1 MSDDKLA
8 EQKLAM
14 LDQQLSLF
22 SGLLDK
28 LQTYKTLKNDAQKSL
43 LIGSVTK
50 QLESELQKIRA
61 QLGKLRQFAKPGDLN
76 NVPELPPHLIPNR
89 ELFKQIATRLMAK
102 AGADGQKPPVVIE
115 AVSGIGK
122 SVLATAIARNTNV
135 RQIFMDGIFWI
146 TLGQQPD
153 ILENQVRL
161 IYTLSGS
168 MPSSFESEDCAN
180 QLGELTRTR
189 ACLFIFDDVYDMQD
203 VFAFNV
209 QGEHCQI
216 LVTTM
221 VKDLLNIL
229 QYFSPNAKGYQ
240 LKAFPETQ
248 AIEFFLNT
256 LNDPKVTI
264 ENAPMRMNM
273 LARLCNYS
281 PMILKLMASYLRE
294 QSHDMW
300 KDAFE
305 TLQNPDFEFPEN
317 HPTTLSQALHMN
329 VEMLGEEGDYYLTLA
344 VFVDHTRIPQVVV
357 AMLWRYLYQIS
368 NDRIYP
374 FIDELAEKG
383 LLEIDAEYISL
394 HSFQYDYLTQEAE
407 LDKLHTHL
415 LAAYRRSCD
424 QHGWVSGPNDG
435 YFFENLC
442 LHLYYANRKGELKT
456 LLLDFDWM
464 YNKLQ
469 VAPLYTLINDYELFA
484 EEDELAIEAVKNA
497 LYSAASIVA
506 QRVEELPVE
515 ILNRLWE
522 KRNIPEV
529 QSILNQ
535 AQELCPDW
543 RWEDEFPEI

>member
-14 LDQQLSLF
+14 LDQQF
-22 SGLLDK
+22 SIFNGLLDK
-28 LQTYKTLKNDAQKSL
+28 LQAYKTLKNDAQKSL
-43 LIGSVTK
+43 LIENIAK
-50 QLESELQKIRA
+50 QLGDELQKVRL
-61 QLGKLRQFAKPGDLN
+61 QLGKLRQYAKPGELHH
-76 NVPELPPHLIPNR
+76 VPELPSHLIPNR

-102 AGADGQKPPVVIE
+102 ASADGQKPPVVIE
-115 AVSGIGK
+115 AASGIGK
-122 SVLATAIARNTNV
+122 SVLATAIARNTSI
-135 RQIFMDGIFWI
+135 RQLFVDGVFWI

-161 IYTLSGS
+161 IYTLSGA
-168 MPSSFESEDCAN
+168 MPSSFDGEDCAS

-189 ACLFIFDDVYDMQD
+189 ACLFIFDDVYDTQD
-203 VFAFNV
+203 VFAFNI
-209 QGEHCQI
+209 QGQHCQT
-216 LVTTM
+216 LMTTTL
-221 VKDLLNIL
+221 KDLMGIL
-229 QYFSPNAKGYQ
+229 QYFSPNAKGYP
-240 LKAFPETQ
+240 LKPFHETQ

-256 LNDPKVTI
+256 LGNPEITV
-264 ENAPMRMNM
+264 ESAPMRMNM

-294 QSHDMW
+294 QPPKMW
-300 KDAFE
+300 KESFE

-317 HPTTLSQALHMN
+317 HPTSLSQALHMN

-344 VFVDHTRIPQVVV
+344 VFVDHTRIPQVAV

-368 NDRIYP
+368 DDQIYP
-374 FIDELAEKG
+374 FIDKLAEKG
-383 LLEIDAEYISL
+383 LLEVDAEYISL

-415 LAAYRRSCD
+415 LAAYRRGCD

-464 YNKLQ
+464 YNKLR

-484 EEDELAIEAVKNA
+484 EEDEPAIEAVRTA
-497 LYSAASIVA
+497 LYSAASIIA
-506 QRVEELPVE
+506 QRIEEVPVE

-522 KRNIPEV
+522 KRNLPEI